1 MSVATG
7 SLFRPES
14 GPSLRCS
21 LSLRAR
27 LCCMS
32 VHVRA
37 PMCTHA
43 HRGGCA
49 HVCICASVYVCT
61 RVCVYDC
68 THTSLCMC
76 VHAHASVSPACA
88 PVCMCLRVHACV
100 SVCTYVRLRPLV
112 RLQWAGAECDPR
124 VAPSQQ
130 PGVDGPPVSETL
142 PLGQLSRRG
151 RKAALRAW
159 PRPPEL
165 GWARL
170 ALRLGGA
177 PGLGCIF
184 KPLWL
189 LDAGWTQTFS
199 GRLPPATPDGVMLLS
214 SPVGGRPRC
223 LLGGTNHLCWGQ
235 TLWSL
240 FVWQLLLLL
249 GLTPHGSATVSFSSE
264 RVNE

>member
-1 MSVATG
+1 M
-7 SLFRPES
+7 
-14 GPSLRCS
+14 C
-21 LSLRAR
+21 
-27 LCCMS
+27 
-32 VHVRA
+32 VHL
-37 PMCTHA
+37 
-43 HRGGCA
+43 CA
-49 HVCICASVYVCT
+49 HMHIGVAAHTCVFVHPCMCAH
-61 RVCVYDC
+61 VCVYDC

-112 RLQWAGAECDPR
+112 RLQWAGAECDLR

-165 GWARL
+165 GWARH
-170 ALRLGGA
+170 ALRPGGA
-177 PGLGCIF
+177 LVLGCIF

-189 LDAGWTQTFS
+189 LDAGWTFS

-214 SPVGGRPRC
+214 SPVGGGPRC

-240 FVWQLLLLL
+240 FVWRLLLLL

>member
-1 MSVATG
+1 MVGASPGHLVHSLPGQNLHVSWSVHNPRPSREDPQRPRGLRLEPGPESDLSDVSRDGRIALVHAGAAVVSSCDAQMSVATG
-7 SLFRPES
+7 SLFRLEF

-32 VHVRA
+32 EHVRA

-43 HRGGCA
+43 RRGGCA

-112 RLQWAGAECDPR
+112 RLQWAGAECVTREWP
-124 VAPSQQ
+124 
-130 PGVDGPPVSETL
+130 L
-142 PLGQLSRRG
+142 P
-151 RKAALRAW
+151 
-159 PRPPEL
+159 
-165 GWARL
+165 
-170 ALRLGGA
+170 
-177 PGLGCIF
+177 
-184 KPLWL
+184 
-189 LDAGWTQTFS
+189 
-199 GRLPPATPDGVMLLS
+199 S
-214 SPVGGRPRC
+214 SPVWTGP
-223 LLGGTNHLCWGQ
+223 
-235 TLWSL
+235 
-240 FVWQLLLLL
+240 
-249 GLTPHGSATVSFSSE
+249 P
-264 RVNE
+264 